1 MPFFPECATK
11 AVLKRRRKKR
21 SAAILSTGG
30 ARRANGAS
38 FLTIGL
44 SAATEIVAG
53 LAPGAGTHMES
64 LLE

>member
-1 MPFFPECATK
+1 ME
-11 AVLKRRRKKR
+11 AVLKRRRKRR
-21 SAAILSTGG
+21 SAAILFMGG

-44 SAATEIVAG
+44 SAAMEMIAG